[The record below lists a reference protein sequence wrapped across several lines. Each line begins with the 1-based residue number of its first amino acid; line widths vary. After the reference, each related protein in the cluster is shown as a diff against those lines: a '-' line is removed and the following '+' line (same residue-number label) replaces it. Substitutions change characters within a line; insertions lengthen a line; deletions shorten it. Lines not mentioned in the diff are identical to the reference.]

1 MNHIETLKQALEAL
15 TASWS
20 TEQEMWKVHEMH
32 MNAITA
38 LRTAIEQMEKQE
50 PFGYVYEEFCLP
62 ECAVQQSW
70 VEERFSVIKPHKSN
84 DIRNV
89 TPVYTHPS
97 PAAQPAPVQEPL
109 EYWNAVEGWVKIDEV
124 RQHFD
129 SVGCGTIY
137 KNAGEDRVPL
147 YTAAQRQ
154 WVGLTDEE
162 IDKLFGDG
170 PYVQAMLLRDVAR
183 AIEAKL
189 REKNAAPVQEPD
201 WSNVGR
207 LVEAA
212 HRANAAGHLTGT
224 SNWAAAVFKYMS
236 EA

>member
-50 PFGYVYEEFCLP
+50 TLTDSF
-62 ECAVQQSW
+62 VQQVPDKCDRIVWRGSYYHL
-70 VEERFSVIKPHKSN
+70 P
-84 DIRNV
+84 
-89 TPVYTHPS
+89 
-97 PAAQPAPVQEPL
+97 PAAQP
-109 EYWNAVEGWVKIDEV
+109 
-124 RQHFD
+124 
-129 SVGCGTIY
+129 
-137 KNAGEDRVPL
+137 
-147 YTAAQRQ
+147 
-154 WVGLTDEE
+154 
-162 IDKLFGDG
+162 
-170 PYVQAMLLRDVAR
+170 
-183 AIEAKL
+183 
-189 REKNAAPVQEPD
+189 APVQEPD